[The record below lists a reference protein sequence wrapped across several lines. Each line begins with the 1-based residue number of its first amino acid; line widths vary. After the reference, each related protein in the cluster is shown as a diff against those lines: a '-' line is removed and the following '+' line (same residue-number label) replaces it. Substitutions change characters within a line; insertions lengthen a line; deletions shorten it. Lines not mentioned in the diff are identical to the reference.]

1 MFVVFP
7 FARETLQITMLDDF
21 DIAPAAE
28 EEEGAAAGGS
38 RNGRGKAKA
47 GATNPNKT
55 KDDKCLVP
63 YCMERAANQKVW
75 CCGHACSWTGFC
87 AQCEEQGPAAMAELE
102 RIKRKGSEHEKG
114 AAVGNFALKNPPDK
128 KYQKKQLFDVVG
140 YFKERYAL
148 TATAEREGEKP
159 MTKAAFIAHCKWTLG
174 LTEDEW
180 ESWWLELYDDP
191 RTERDLKGFRGREQI
206 WVQLGEDRERRRERG
221 VKDAAQEKSKDMKG
235 YSDHDLQVLHDHA
248 LRQKTSVADSF
259 LTSGANAQ
267 SHALLKRDAV
277 QAGLDQAPEKS
288 EPEKPKRKR
297 AKTFDPDRDAPKY
310 HNTMGE
316 ELEKL
321 GKKFDGVEDSFNKA
335 LEELKAMPEETKI
348 ADLALAGYI
357 RKLQHRYQTFLKW
370 KGDDIVV
377 KLHNVHAEEGDV
389 ATPTLFPGSLAS
401 PLAEVAS
408 SLFLL

>member
-1 MFVVFP
+1 
-7 FARETLQITMLDDF
+7 
-21 DIAPAAE
+21 
-28 EEEGAAAGGS
+28 
-38 RNGRGKAKA
+38 
-47 GATNPNKT
+47 
-55 KDDKCLVP
+55 
-63 YCMERAANQKVW
+63 
-75 CCGHACSWTGFC
+75 
-87 AQCEEQGPAAMAELE
+87 
-102 RIKRKGSEHEKG
+102 
-114 AAVGNFALKNPPDK
+114 
-128 KYQKKQLFDVVG
+128 
-140 YFKERYAL
+140 
-148 TATAEREGEKP
+148 
-159 MTKAAFIAHCKWTLG
+159 
-174 LTEDEW
+174 
-180 ESWWLELYDDP
+180 
-191 RTERDLKGFRGREQI
+191 
-206 WVQLGEDRERRRERG
+206 
-221 VKDAAQEKSKDMKG
+221 MKG

-297 AKTFDPDRDAPKY
+297 AKTVDPDRDAPKY

-321 GKKFDGVEDSFNKA
+321 GKKFDGVEESFNKA